1 MVHRASPRKVLAI
14 YRVIMVNRSSPTP
27 PWQQLT
33 ELLRARIESGE
44 LQPGDR
50 IPSVVGLAQEYELA
64 AGTVRKALTAL
75 QREGLIV
82 SRVGW
87 GTFVAE
93 RDSGAGS

>member
-1 MVHRASPRKVLAI
+1 MAI

-27 PWQQLT
+27 PWQQLA

-75 QREGLIV
+75 QQEGLIV

-93 RDSGAGS
+93 RGPGAGS